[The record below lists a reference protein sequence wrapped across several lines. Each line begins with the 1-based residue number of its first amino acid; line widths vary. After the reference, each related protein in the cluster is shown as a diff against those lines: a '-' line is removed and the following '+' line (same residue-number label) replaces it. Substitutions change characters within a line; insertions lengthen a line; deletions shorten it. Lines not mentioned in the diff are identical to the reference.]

1 MIDSLD
7 ESGDLS
13 QIHDVLASVHK
24 INKNAPMDS
33 PCHKIIVAT
42 RPIDKELTK
51 AIGEFKSKC
60 SKDAHPQFISL
71 YGFKAAQF
79 DTWLKAAVL
88 NKLAKNEA
96 LQPNED
102 SVGSLLIKGWQQPDF
117 SAHKTLKENKVLGEQ
132 ELVKPLFAYILYQLL
147 SNNITIPASGR
158 VGIYL
163 AFLHYI
169 TSQAKFVHDT
179 DVTTEDE
186 HCNRKVLHAI
196 AALWCKQRSTG
207 KQSVLAKEDINFSL
221 LGTNTPDDQGKAQ
234 IERID
239 ELKFLSHSYF
249 GDNEQQLH
257 FQHQSFAEILLA
269 EYYLKVFVGEALEDE
284 PGIMSTRQHLFVG
297 EPTVATMEFFVELI
311 KLLVKSVVTD
321 DEEPNEAVLVARRLL
336 LPTIGSLATPFF
348 RKKLHSQYL
357 KVQFYGRSNHTL
369 INESKLLNERWPI
382 DETVLNNLM
391 SLASDILD
399 QKNSLRLTPA
409 KPTTALFGNELI
421 LLEEGGDCGRPDV
434 DKWLAILMGGL
445 VARELSPR
453 QYFFENESRG
463 KQFFQLIQDSPQRE
477 APKWVSPVSE
487 GIFHRLNLFN
497 MDLKGITLNGFDF
510 NGSTFSS
517 VDFRFSLI
525 TSKLEDCQF
534 HHLRMRDCLVM
545 GSLSYST
552 FGYSAI
558 LNSRIIGAAFINLKT
573 VDILTL
579 SGTLFDYL
587 KLPNTL
593 SVKFSGDIHHSGHV
607 DTTRSVLGTLREYGE
622 IIEEELTGLRRPESI
637 ITLIESGLK
646 LEIFTKADITYSFEF
661 MSKRDRDLFISSWP
675 DELKPLFTNIRNDP
689 DYLELERR
697 YYKQ

>member
-1 MIDSLD
+1 
-7 ESGDLS
+7 
-13 QIHDVLASVHK
+13 
-24 INKNAPMDS
+24 
-33 PCHKIIVAT
+33 
-42 RPIDKELTK
+42 
-51 AIGEFKSKC
+51 
-60 SKDAHPQFISL
+60 
-71 YGFKAAQF
+71 
-79 DTWLKAAVL
+79 
-88 NKLAKNEA
+88 

-102 SVGSLLIKGWQQPDF
+102 SVGSLLIKGWQQSDF

-186 HCNRKVLHAI
+186 HRNRKVLHAI

-207 KQSVLAKEDINFSL
+207 QQSVLAKEDINFSL

-284 PGIMSTRQHLFVG
+284 PDIMLTRQHLFVG
-297 EPTVATMEFFVELI
+297 EPTLATMQFFAELI

-321 DEEPNEAVLVARRLL
+321 DDEPDESVLVARRLL

-348 RKKLHSQYL
+348 REKLHSQYL
-357 KVQFYGRSNHTL
+357 KGQFYGRSKDAL
-369 INESKLLNERWPI
+369 IKESMLLNERWPV
-382 DETVLNNLM
+382 DKTVLDNLM

-409 KPTTALFGNELI
+409 KPTTALFGHELI
-421 LLEEGGDCGRPDV
+421 LLEEEGDCGRPDV

-453 QYFFENESRG
+453 QFFFESRVKG

-477 APKWVSPVSE
+477 APEWVIPVSG
-487 GIFHRLNLFN
+487 GIFHGLELYDTNL
-497 MDLKGITLNGFDF
+497 DGITLNGFDF
-510 NGSTFSS
+510 TGSTFSD
-517 VDFRFSLI
+517 VQFRFSGI
-525 TSKLEDCQF
+525 TGKLEHCIFDHFVTLDCTLF
-534 HHLRMRDCLVM
+534 ATFDYSVFEKSEILV
-545 GSLSYST
+545 
-552 FGYSAI
+552 
-558 LNSRIIGAAFINLKT
+558 SRIYGAAFVNLKS
-573 VDILTL
+573 VKELAFF
-579 SGTLFDYL
+579 GTLFDDL
-587 KLPNTL
+587 RLPNRL
-593 SVKFSGDIHHSGHV
+593 SVKLSE
-607 DTTRSVLGTLREYGE
+607 DTRYAGRVEVEEVAFRTLVEYG
-622 IIEEELTGLRRPESI
+622 SI
-637 ITLIESGLK
+637 IKDSRLDFGRAESLIILIESGLR
-646 LEIFTKADITYSFEF
+646 LEIFTKTDITNSFEF
-661 MSKRDRDLFISSWP
+661 MSERVRDQFTVHWP
-675 DELKPLFTNIRNDP
+675 DELKPLFTTIRNDP

-697 YYKQ
+697 YLVQQNE